1 MRIMH
6 ENPELHG
13 AKRRFLPFLCIA
25 KRVIVRSTPLFGGG
39 EPQLIYV
46 TVHRKAGFGLLWPET
61 KSGILGIPDL
71 VLEVQRKVWMSVV
84 RFNKGNGEFYVRISH
99 QPNFL

>member
-1 MRIMH
+1 M
-6 ENPELHG
+6 
-13 AKRRFLPFLCIA
+13 
-25 KRVIVRSTPLFGGG
+25 
-39 EPQLIYV
+39 
-46 TVHRKAGFGLLWPET
+46 WPET